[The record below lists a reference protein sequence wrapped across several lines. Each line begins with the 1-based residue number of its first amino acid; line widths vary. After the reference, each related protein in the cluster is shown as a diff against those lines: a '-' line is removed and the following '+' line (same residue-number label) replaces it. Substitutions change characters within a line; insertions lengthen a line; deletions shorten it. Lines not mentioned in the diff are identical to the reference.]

1 MSAKKVENVEIE
13 EDFFDEKPKKK
24 KQNTDKKE
32 KEVVYVKEEKG
43 ILGTIIN
50 IALWVLLIAWMVI
63 VLVDYFKVRDDK
75 EPVFCWWNEKTTTY
89 ENGTVEE
96 CTGLGYKVIKYN
108 REDFKAIEFGPFW
121 IKDRTAKAET
131 K

>member
-1 MSAKKVENVEIE
+1 MKAKKVDNVE

-24 KQNTDKKE
+24 NTTKE
-32 KEVVYVKEEKG
+32 KEVVYVKEEKS
-43 ILGTIIN
+43 ILSKVVNII
-50 IALWVLLIAWMVI
+50 LWVILLAWMVL
-63 VLVDYFKVRDDK
+63 VLVDYFKVRDEKD
-75 EPVFCWWNEKTTTY
+75 PIFCWWNKQTYQY

-121 IKDRTAKAET
+121 ITDRTAEDNAK
-131 K
+131 